1 MARFFLI
8 RSIQIVSKCDGLSGD
23 GEGVKM
29 GRLLVRYQKVK
40 AITQCLYAPVTKF
53 MNISTQLFRII
64 VS

>member
-1 MARFFLI
+1 M
-8 RSIQIVSKCDGLSGD
+8 RSIQIMSKHNGLSGD
-23 GEGVKM
+23 GECIKM
-29 GRLLVRYQKVK
+29 ERLLVRYQKVK

>member
-1 MARFFLI
+1 M
-8 RSIQIVSKCDGLSGD
+8 SKCDGLSGD